1 MQGKEVLVSLKEVH
15 KVYYS
20 RHGKVLAIQNVS
32 FDIKE
37 GEFVV
42 VVGPSGCGKSTL
54 LRIIAGLL
62 PYDGGQISFDGVPL
76 TGPVRDI
83 GLVFQR
89 AALFPWKTVLGNVL
103 APIDLMG
110 LSKKKYLGRAKEL
123 ITLTRLDRF
132 ENHYPN
138 ELSGGMQQRVAIC
151 RALIHDPKFILMD
164 EPFGALDAMTR
175 DKMNLEIL
183 RIWREERKTIL
194 FVTHSVYE
202 AVFLADKIIALSD
215 RPSVVREIIPVEL
228 TRPRTIELRGTSE
241 YAHYAA
247 HLYGLLQ
254 TEFQE
259 KPINSVSPVDNI
271 GV

>member
-1 MQGKEVLVSLKEVH
+1 MQAQKILVSLKGIH
-15 KVYYS
+15 KTYYS
-20 RHGKVLAIQNVS
+20 QRGEILAIQDVS
-32 FDIKE
+32 FDVKK

-54 LRIIAGLL
+54 LRIVAGLL
-62 PYDGGQISFDGVPL
+62 PYDNGQINFDGEPL
-76 TGPVRDI
+76 NGPVRDI
-83 GLVFQR
+83 GIVFQR

-103 APIDLMG
+103 APIELMG
-110 LSKKKYLGRAKEL
+110 LSKKKYFSRAREL
-123 ITLTRLDRF
+123 IALTRLAGF

-202 AVFLADKIIALSD
+202 AVFLADKIVALSD

-228 TRPRTIELRGTSE
+228 ARPRTIELRGTPE
-241 YAHYAA
+241 YAHYVA
-247 HLYGLLQ
+247 HLYRLLQ
-254 TEFQE
+254 AEFQE
-259 KPINSVSPVDNI
+259 DKSNPQAHSYMID
-271 GV
+271 